1 MTTSGLPLTSAHWG
15 TYRVETNDGTVTALH
30 PFEEDPDPSPIG
42 SGIVDVLDGASRIR
56 QPMIRESWLEH
67 GPGARTERR
76 GADPFVAVGW
86 DQAETL
92 VARELDRVRGAY
104 GNEAIYG
111 GSYGWASA
119 GRFHHA
125 QSQLHR
131 FLNVI
136 GGYTRSVNTYSYAAA
151 EVAMPH
157 VLGGYREFVNSVT
170 SWSSVIENTD
180 LFVAFGGVPL
190 KNGQIDNGGV
200 GRHGQRLAVEE
211 AARAGVA
218 FVNVS
223 PDRSA
228 MPQPADAEWLALRP
242 CTDTAL
248 LLGIANVLIEEGLE
262 DRAFLDRYTTGFDAV
277 RRYLSGGADGVA
289 KTADWASHICGLEP
303 ETIRA
308 LVRRMATGRTMISV
322 SWSLT
327 RQQYGEQPFWAA
339 ITVAS
344 LLGQIGL
351 PGGGVGFGFSATNGI
366 GDQYRR
372 LPYAALPQGRNPV
385 TKFIPV
391 ARIADMLLN
400 PGQAFAYD
408 GGSYRYPDIRLIYW
422 AGGNPFHHHQDL
434 NRLVRAWQK
443 PETIVVHEWCWTA
456 TARRA
461 DIVLPCTTPLER
473 SDLALSPRSPYVV
486 AMAQAIAPVGD
497 SRNDHDIF
505 AGIARRMGLEE
516 AFTEN
521 RSEEDWL
528 NWLYE
533 TSSRQFAEIGLT
545 LPALPDLRRKG
556 WHRIELAD
564 EPTVMMQGFRDDPDA
579 CPLKTPSG
587 RIELHSPAVA
597 AFDYDDCPGHA
608 AWREPDEWLGRQE
621 PDYPLHLICVQP
633 ANKLHSQLD
642 HGSVSRAGRID
653 GREPVLLSPEDAAE
667 RGISSG
673 DVVRLFN
680 HRGACLAAAVVD
692 EGLRRGVVR
701 INTGAWF
708 DPDESGM
715 CKAGNPNVL
724 TPDRGT
730 SRLAQGPA
738 AHSCLIEVERYEGT
752 LDPVTAYDPPDIR

>member
-1 MTTSGLPLTSAHWG
+1 MSA
-15 TYRVETNDGTVTALH
+15 
-30 PFEEDPDPSPIG
+30 P
-42 SGIVDVLDGASRIR
+42 
-56 QPMIRESWLEH
+56 
-67 GPGARTERR
+67 TEAPCRNR
-76 GADPFVAVGW
+76 
-86 DQAETL
+86 
-92 VARELDRVRGAY
+92 
-104 GNEAIYG
+104 
-111 GSYGWASA
+111 
-119 GRFHHA
+119 
-125 QSQLHR
+125 
-131 FLNVI
+131 
-136 GGYTRSVNTYSYAAA
+136 
-151 EVAMPH
+151 
-157 VLGGYREFVNSVT
+157 
-170 SWSSVIENTD
+170 
-180 LFVAFGGVPL
+180 
-190 KNGQIDNGGV
+190 
-200 GRHGQRLAVEE
+200 
-211 AARAGVA
+211 
-218 FVNVS
+218 
-223 PDRSA
+223 
-228 MPQPADAEWLALRP
+228 ADAEWLALRP

-248 LLGIANVLIEEGLE
+248 LLGIANVLIGEGLE

-277 RRYLSGGADGVA
+277 RRYLSGAADGVA
-289 KTADWASHICGLEP
+289 KTADWASRICGLEP

-308 LVRRMATGRTMISV
+308 LARRMAAGRTMISV

-385 TKFIPV
+385 EQFIPV

-408 GGSYRYPDIRLIYW
+408 GESYRYPDIRLIYW

-434 NRLVRAWQK
+434 NRLVRALAEAGDDHRSRMVLDRHG
-443 PETIVVHEWCWTA
+443 PAAPISSCP
-456 TARRA
+456 ARPRWSA
-461 DIVLPCTTPLER
+461 AIWPLT
-473 SDLALSPRSPYVV
+473 PRSPYVV

-533 TSSRQFAEIGLT
+533 TSCRRFTEIGLT
-545 LPALPDLRRKG
+545 LPPLPDLRRNG
-556 WHRIELAD
+556 WQRIELAD

-621 PDYPLHLICVQP
+621 RDYPLHLICVQP